1 MAGPRSRDVDAMAG
15 KPFLRQVTLRLPR
28 ALWPLPRPYG
38 HVFAFDEDGKV
49 VADLQDPT
57 GAYPQTTGATETAD
71 RLYVQNLHLGTLGWL
86 PRSAVAASAPA
97 R

>member
-1 MAGPRSRDVDAMAG
+1 MAG

-28 ALWPLPRPYG
+28 ALWPLPKPYG
-38 HVFAFDEDGKV
+38 HVFAFDEEGKV
-49 VADLQDPT
+49 VADLQDPK

-71 RLYVQNLHLGTLGWL
+71 RLYVQNLHLRTLGWL
-86 PRSAVAASAPA
+86 PRSAVPATPSAPA